1 MTEKPLIRIVDDDEA
16 LRDALSY
23 TVESE
28 HWESAAFLDA
38 ESFLAGDSPSRPGV
52 LILDFKMQGMNGL
65 ERKFPLAG

>member
-38 ESFLAGDSPSRPGV
+38 ESFLAGDRAQECSFWTSKCR
-52 LILDFKMQGMNGL
+52 
-65 ERKFPLAG
+65 A